1 MKFHLRSM
9 RREVVKS
16 FLVGA
21 LQAFYWLKKGG
32 GCYEGTEKYEDAK
45 HNGLAK
51 GRRWQTVGFLRGFI

>member
-1 MKFHLRSM
+1 M

-21 LQAFYWLKKGG
+21 LRAFYWLKKGG
-32 GCYEGTEKYEDAK
+32 GCYEGMEKYEDAK

-51 GRRWQTVGFLRGFI
+51 GRRWQTVGFLRGLI